1 MAKKSKGTVGV
12 VGLGN
17 MGGSYARH
25 LAQAGWRVL
34 GFDPDAGRKRAAKR
48 AGVEL
53 APDVKTLAG
62 AAPVIILS
70 LPNAG
75 ALEETIAA
83 ITADE
88 PPAETSKAKTSP
100 IKTSPAKTIIETST
114 FKIADKQ
121 RAEQALRKAG
131 HVMLDCPVSGTGAQ
145 AAVKDIVVYASGD
158 KKTIAKLKPLFGAF
172 SRAAYDVGAF
182 GNGSRMKYIANLL
195 VTIHNVASAE
205 AMVMG
210 IKAGLD
216 PQMVYDLIGAGVGTS
231 RVFEVRGPMMV
242 KDKYENASMSIQL
255 YQKDIAVIDDFAKG
269 LGVPTPLFSAAIP
282 VYAEAL
288 ASGLGDRDT
297 AAVCAVLEKQAGAT
311 RRKRGKRS

>member
-1 MAKKSKGTVGV
+1 MAKRSKGTVGV

-25 LAQAGWRVL
+25 LAKAGWRVL
-34 GFDPDAGRKRAAKR
+34 GFDPDAARKRAAKR

-53 APDVKTLAG
+53 AADVKTLA
-62 AAPVIILS
+62 AATPVIILS
-70 LPNAG
+70 LPSAK
-75 ALEETIAA
+75 ALEETVAAIAA
-83 ITADE
+83 D
-88 PPAETSKAKTSP
+88 KL
-100 IKTSPAKTIIETST
+100 PAKTIVETST
-114 FKIADKQ
+114 FKIAEKQ
-121 RAEQALRKAG
+121 QAEQALRKAG

-158 KKTIAKLKPLFGAF
+158 KKAIAKLKPMFGVF

-210 IKAGLD
+210 LKAGLD
-216 PQMVYDLIGAGVGTS
+216 PQMVYDLISAGVGTS

-255 YQKDIAVIDDFAKG
+255 YQKDISVIDDFAKG
-269 LGVPTPLFSAAIP
+269 LGVPTPLFSATIP
-282 VYAEAL
+282 IYAEAL

-297 AAVCAVLEKQAGAT
+297 AAVCAVLEKQAGVK
-311 RRKRGKRS
+311 RRKAGKRG